1 MKKYTEAELDFITP
15 ASPVNDAAFE
25 RMCQVLELSED
36 ERILTRMAISN
47 YETQKQRGDGKQ

>member
-1 MKKYTEAELDFITP
+1 MLAERT
-15 ASPVNDAAFE
+15 
-25 RMCQVLELSED
+25 QVLELSED